1 MSRSLRNYLLVVL
14 LISFFF
20 NSCQPARRLPERQYL
35 LVKNEVKIDGRKQK
49 NVRPQDLNS
58 YVLQSVNKRFLFF
71 FHANLWLYNT
81 TSHWKSVKM
90 KQWVRR
96 IAGRPPAIFDYAQA
110 DASVRKLSRHLDNLG
125 YFGNKVSYAVQLNNR
140 KAEVTYHVKLPQQP
154 YIVRNLTIQSE
165 DTLVQASVVEIMKS
179 SPLAPGTNYNFYL
192 LDQERERIVREMRN
206 KGFYYFSNDF
216 VFYEIDSLIGNRQLD
231 VHLQIKEPRQFV
243 GMRGDQPVYS
253 KLRHDRYAIRN
264 IYIYPRFELHSDV
277 NPWTD
282 TLVYEAPR
290 HQNDSIPNR
299 LFFLYSDK
307 LRIRPV
313 ALSHTIYFSR
323 GNLYN
328 FSAVENTYKSLS
340 DLPIYR
346 YVNLEF
352 SAADTS
358 EIDNQKRYKWL
369 DCHIQLSRTQVHGV
383 SIETEA
389 TNTGGD
395 LGISGNLVYQN
406 RNFLRGGELL
416 RLRLRGAAEMQKAF
430 GSPQQNKLFL
440 FNTYET
446 GVETSLTFPRFIGPV
461 RNDYFPAHLKP
472 RTSFAIGYNYQ
483 DRPDYRRNIT
493 NAGITYRF
501 RRNEFSEHQLTPLEV
516 NAIKIYATPE
526 FQVLIDS
533 IDDQGIRNQYSNHLV
548 PSLRYSYVYSDQVL
562 GKVKNFRYFR
572 LGLESAGNLMYLYN
586 KLANVE
592 QNEEGDYTLFGIRY
606 AQFVKT
612 SIDVRFFRMFDASH
626 LLAFRIFSGIAIPYG
641 NSDYLPFEK
650 GFFGGGA
657 NGMRGWAL
665 RSLGPGNYKPL
676 ENRTYNRMGD
686 IQLETNIEYRFPIYG
701 VFRGALFAD
710 LGNVWLV
717 RDNPL
722 YPEGVFNLGK
732 FYKEFALDAGIGFR
746 FDFTYFVF
754 RLDAALP
761 ILDPARLGGKYYVLP
776 RARVSSFVWNFSI
789 GYPF

>member
-1 MSRSLRNYLLVVL
+1 MSGSLRNYLFVVL
-14 LISFFF
+14 FISFFF
-20 NSCQPARRLPERQYL
+20 YSCQPARRLPERQYL
-35 LVKNEVKIDGRKQK
+35 LVKNEVKVHSESQNFVKASE
-49 NVRPQDLNS
+49 LNS
-58 YVLQSVNKRFLFF
+58 YLLQAPNKKFLFF
-71 FHANLWLYNT
+71 FHANLWLYNKT
-81 TSHWKSVKM
+81 THWKSVRM
-90 KQWVRR
+90 KQWVRG
-96 IAGRPPAIFDYAQA
+96 IAGRPPALFDYSQA
-110 DASVRKLSRHLDNLG
+110 DASVRNLSRHLNNIG
-125 YFGNKVSYAVQLNNR
+125 YFGNKVSYDVKVKNK
-140 KAEVTYHVKLPQQP
+140 KARVIYNVTLPQKP
-154 YIVRNLTIQSE
+154 YIIRNLTIESE
-165 DTLVQASVVEIMKS
+165 DTLVQQLVAEIMKT
-179 SPLAPGTNYNFYL
+179 SPLVPGIPYNFYL
-192 LDQERERIVREMRN
+192 LDQERERLVREMRN
-206 KGFYYFSNDF
+206 QGFYYFSNDF

-243 GMRGDQPVYS
+243 GMSGDQPVYR

-264 IYIYPRFELHSDV
+264 IYVYPRFELHSEG
-277 NPWTD
+277 NPWSD
-282 TLVYEAPR
+282 TLVYEEPR
-290 HQNDSIPNR
+290 HHNDSIPNR

-313 ALSHTIYFSR
+313 ALKHAIYFSR
-323 GNLYN
+323 GSLYN

-352 SAADTS
+352 SATDTG
-358 EIDNQKRYKWL
+358 EIDNQKRLRWL

-406 RNFLRGGELL
+406 RNLLRGGEIL

-430 GSPQQNKLFL
+430 GTPQQNKLFL

-446 GVETSLTFPRFIGPV
+446 GIETSLTFPRFIGPV

-472 RTSFAIGYNYQ
+472 RTSFSLGYNYQ
-483 DRPDYRRNIT
+483 DRPDYRRYIT
-493 NAGITYRF
+493 NAGLTYRF
-501 RRNEFSEHQLTPLEV
+501 RRNEFSEHQLSPLEV

-526 FQVLIDS
+526 FQALIDS
-533 IDDQGIRNQYSNHLV
+533 IDDQGIRNQYSNHLI
-548 PSLRYSYVYSDQVL
+548 PSLRYSYVFSDQVL

-572 LGLESAGNLMYLYN
+572 LYFESAGNLMYLYT
-586 KLANVE
+586 KLSGVK

-612 SIDVRFFRMFDASH
+612 SVDVRFFRMFDASH
-626 LLAFRIFSGIAIPYG
+626 LLAIRVFGGIAVPYG

-665 RSLGPGNYKPL
+665 RSLGPGNYSPTGG
-676 ENRTYNRMGD
+676 RTYNRMGD

-701 VFRGALFAD
+701 VFRGALFTD
-710 LGNVWLV
+710 LGNIWLV

-722 YPEGVFNLGK
+722 YPGGVFNPGR
-732 FYKEFALDAGIGFR
+732 FYKEFALDAGMGFR

-761 ILDPARLGGKYYVLP
+761 ILDPARPGGEYYVLP
-776 RARVSSFVWNFSI
+776 RARVSSLVWNFSI